1 MFTEAVEEM
10 ESELE
15 VMLSLE
21 GLIGDLLRSR
31 SSELELSL
39 ERAFVFVPCSPPR
52 TVFDRV

>member
-1 MFTEAVEEM
+1 MTVFTEAVEEI

-15 VMLSLE
+15 VMLRLE

-39 ERAFVFVPCSPPR
+39 PLTLAV
-52 TVFDRV
+52 TVLTG

>member
-39 ERAFVFVPCSPPR
+39 PLTLAV
-52 TVFDRV
+52 TALTG

>member
-1 MFTEAVEEM
+1 MFTEAVEEI

-21 GLIGDLLRSR
+21 GLMGDLFRSR

-39 ERAFVFVPCSPPR
+39 PLTLAV
-52 TVFDRV
+52 TALTG